1 VVNGT
6 GAYPGAD
13 LSTDPGK
20 WLKISKK
27 HDKQLTFIGR
37 VGGSTLI
44 LIIDVNAIPRTQ
56 PNPVIICLSDSK
68 YTRFLKG

>member
-1 VVNGT
+1 MAQ

-37 VGGSTLI
+37 VS
-44 LIIDVNAIPRTQ
+44 
-56 PNPVIICLSDSK
+56 LSDL
-68 YTRFLKG
+68 LKVRDKLNFIGVYFNLRMSLL